1 MNKLERE
8 LREQMAEKRT
18 ALATAIEKDDL
29 DKGEELEKELT
40 QLERKLNLA
49 KAAGEENPEIK
60 ERKQPMP
67 KDENKELTREE
78 LAKRYNKV
86 FLKAIRG
93 KRLTN
98 EDQEVYNKVYR
109 EKMYPTDDQ
118 GNSPVE
124 PFFTSD
130 GENTGAILVPEDISR
145 QIREYKRGLEFDLT
159 SIVSTERVN
168 AKSGTRP
175 FEKLADVR
183 PWYPVEEW
191 DRIPDVE
198 APEFEMKSYAIKDYA
213 GILPIPRTML
223 QDSDVNLMAY
233 IAKYIARKTVVT
245 RNLAILALLD
255 AEFDSKVAVA
265 DVSDVK
271 TILNVTLDPA
281 FAFDAKI
288 ITNQDGFNV
297 LDNWKK
303 DNGDSVLEDD
313 DTVRSG
319 KSLKGREIVVLPNRT
334 LRTPSSGSAPLF
346 IGNMQEAV
354 TFFDR
359 GVYEIETTTVGGDSF
374 KRNTADTRVID
385 RFDVRAFDAEAV
397 VAAELVEPEGDDTP

>member
-8 LREQMAEKRT
+8 LREQMTETRSALST
-18 ALATAIEKDDL
+18 ALEADDVEKAEALGKDL
-29 DKGEELEKELT
+29 ET
-40 QLERKLNLA
+40 MERKLKLA
-49 KAAGEENPEIK
+49 SVAGEDNPEIK
-60 ERKQPMP
+60 ERKQSVD
-67 KDENKELTREE
+67 KEQDKELTREE

-86 FLKAIRG
+86 FLKAVRG
-93 KRLTN
+93 KRLSS
-98 EDQEVYNKVYR
+98 EDQDIYNKVYR
-109 EKMYPTDDQ
+109 EKLYPTDDQ

-124 PFFTSD
+124 PYFASD
-130 GENTGAILVPEDISR
+130 GEGTGAILVPEDISR
-145 QIREYKRGLEFDLT
+145 QIQEYKRRLEFDLT
-159 SIVSTERVN
+159 TIVSTEQVN

-223 QDSDVNLMAY
+223 QDSDQNLMTY

-255 AEFDSKVAVA
+255 AQYSEKVSIA

-271 TILNVTLDPA
+271 AVLNVTLDPA
-281 FAFDAKI
+281 FAFDAKL

-303 DNGDSVLEDD
+303 EDGTDVLEND

-319 KSLKGREIVVLPNRT
+319 KLLKGREIVVLPNRT
-334 LRTPSSGSAPLF
+334 LRTPEGGNAPLF
-346 IGNMQEAV
+346 IGNLQEAV

-385 RFDVRAFDAEAV
+385 RFDVRSFDPEAV
-397 VAAELVEPEGDDTP
+397 VAAELVADVTP

>member
-8 LREQMAEKRT
+8 LREQLTETRKKLSE
-18 ALATAIEKDDL
+18 ALENDDVE
-29 DKGEELEKELT
+29 KGEELGEELRK
-40 QLERKLNLA
+40 LERKLKLA
-49 KAAGEENPEIK
+49 EVAGEDNPEVK
-60 ERKQPMP
+60 ERKGNMT
-67 KDENKELTREE
+67 KDDNTELTREE

-86 FLKAIRG
+86 FLKAVRG

-109 EKMYPTDDQ
+109 EKMYPTDDE

-124 PFFTSD
+124 PYFASD
-130 GENTGAILVPEDISR
+130 GEGTGAILVPEDISR
-145 QIREYKRGLEFDLT
+145 QIQEYKRGLEFDLT
-159 SIVSTERVN
+159 QIVSVEQVSSRT
-168 AKSGTRP
+168 GTRP
-175 FEKLADVR
+175 FEKLADIR

-191 DRIPDVE
+191 DRIPEVE

-223 QDSDVNLMAY
+223 QDSDQNLMAY

-255 AEFDSKVAVA
+255 EQFGDKVAIA
-265 DVSDVK
+265 DVDAVK
-271 TILNVTLDPA
+271 EILNVTLDPA
-281 FAFDAKI
+281 FALDAKL
-288 ITNQDGFNV
+288 ITNQDGFHV
-297 LDNWKK
+297 MDTWKHEDGK
-303 DNGDSVLEDD
+303 SVLEEDE
-313 DTVRSG
+313 TVRSG
-319 KSLKGREIVVLPNRT
+319 KRLKGREIVVLPNRT
-334 LRTPSSGSAPLF
+334 LRTPADGNAPLF
-346 IGNMQEAV
+346 IGDLQEAV

-385 RFDVRAFDAEAV
+385 RFDVRSFDPEAV
-397 VAAELVEPEGDDTP
+397 VAAELVVAGDETP